1 MNRLRAALNA
11 FKEPAV
17 EPAFIRT
24 APTISVTS
32 GRDKSRSQRIE
43 TAWEGAK
50 IDNLVSGWI
59 TTPIPINQQIEQ
71 TLRIVRARSRQLA
84 KNDPYVRR
92 FLQLARSNIVGPVGF
107 TFRSMVMTNSGEPD
121 INARNAIQNAWK
133 EANKPGV
140 ICFSEKHSGL
150 DMMNLCTDSLSRDGE
165 VIILQHT
172 GPDAGPFGI
181 SFRFVDPELL
191 DVNHKDVHRGNK
203 VRMGIETDDRA
214 RIVAYHLHSTDTT
227 HSHYYAIGTRGY
239 LRLPAEFVIH
249 FFRTEYVD
257 QLRGFPITAAA
268 MIRLRMLNGY
278 EEAELVG
285 ARGGASTMG
294 FLIRGETGKVFEDDS
309 IVDADEDPA
318 SVIDDETP
326 TKPTQ
331 ETIEAEAGT
340 FHYLEHGAEIKMY
353 DPNHPSGN
361 YAPFIKAVLR
371 GIASGLGVNYNTLA
385 NDLEGVN
392 FSAIRAGVLE
402 DREAWKGIQ
411 QFMIEH
417 VATPMFERWLGPAL
431 LSGMITLERGLPL
444 ASSDIDRYRPHQFQG
459 RRWPWVDPLKD
470 MQSNV
475 LALNERLTSR
485 SKIIRDQGGDPEQ
498 LWDEIENENKT
509 LIDKQIPPIALAAP
523 MEIDNEDPDKA
534 DKDETADSKTD
545 QDK

>member
-1 MNRLRAALNA
+1 MTLRSVIQA
-11 FKEPAV
+11 FTEPAV
-17 EPAFIRT
+17 EPVLIKRT
-24 APTISVTS
+24 PTISVTD
-32 GRDKSRSQRIE
+32 GRGKAKSQRIE

-92 FLQLARSNIVGPVGF
+92 FLQLARSNIVGPSGF
-107 TFRSMVMTNSGEPD
+107 TFRSLVMTKAGKPD
-121 INARNAIQNAWK
+121 INARNAIQDAWK

-140 ICFSEKHSGL
+140 ICYSEKHSGL

-165 VIILQHT
+165 VIILEHT

-181 SFRFVDPELL
+181 SFRFIDPELL
-191 DVNHKDVHRGNK
+191 DVNHKDIHKGNN
-203 VRMGIETDDRA
+203 VRMGIETDTRA

-227 HSHYYAIGTRGY
+227 HSHYYAIGTRGF
-239 LRLPAEFVIH
+239 LRIPSEFIIH
-249 FFRTEYVD
+249 LFRTEYVD

-285 ARGGASTMG
+285 ARGGAATMG
-294 FLIRGETGKVFEDDS
+294 FLIRGETGKVFDDDS
-309 IVDADEDPA
+309 IVDPDEDPA
-318 SVIDDETP
+318 SVIDGEVP
-326 TKPTQ
+326 QKPTQ

-353 DPNHPSGN
+353 DPNHPAGN
-361 YAPFIKAVLR
+361 YSSFIKAVLR

-402 DREAWKGIQ
+402 DREAWKGLQEFI
-411 QFMIEH
+411 IEH
-417 VATPMFERWLGPAL
+417 VATPMFMRWLGPAL

-444 ASSDIDRYRPHQFQG
+444 ASSDIDRFSLHHFQG

-485 SKIIRDQGGDPEQ
+485 SKIIREQGGDPAA
-498 LWDEIENENKT
+498 LWDEIEAENET
-509 LIDKQIPPIALAAP
+509 LIEKKIPPIALTAP
-523 MEIDNEDPDKA
+523 MEIDKDDPDKDDNDEA
-534 DKDETADSKTD
+534 AGSKKDNDK
-545 QDK
+545 

>member
-1 MNRLRAALNA
+1 MTLRSAIRALR
-11 FKEPAV
+11 EPAV
-17 EPAFIRT
+17 EPVSIRT
-24 APTISVTS
+24 APTIGITD
-32 GRDKSRSQRIE
+32 GRGRSRSQRIE

-71 TLRIVRARSRQLA
+71 TLRVVRARSRQLA

-92 FLQLARSNIVGPVGF
+92 FLQLARSNIVGPTGF
-107 TFRSMVMTNSGEPD
+107 TFRSLVMTTAGEPD

-133 EANKPGV
+133 EAGKPGA
-140 ICFSEKHSGL
+140 ICFSEKHSAL

-165 VIILQHT
+165 VILLQHT
-172 GPDAGPFGI
+172 GTDAGAFGI
-181 SFRFVDPELL
+181 QFRFVDPELL
-191 DVNHKDVHRGNK
+191 DVNHRDVYRSNK
-203 VRMGIETDDRA
+203 VRMGIETDTRA
-214 RIVAYHLHSTDTT
+214 RIIAYHLHSTDTT
-227 HSHYYAIGTRGY
+227 HSHYYAIGTRGF
-239 LRLPAEFVIH
+239 LRIPAEFIIH
-249 FFRTEYVD
+249 LFRTEYVD

-285 ARGGASTMG
+285 ARGGAATMG
-294 FLIRGETGKVFEDDS
+294 FLIRGESGGVFEDDS
-309 IVDADEDPA
+309 IVDPAEDPA
-318 SVIDDETP
+318 SVIDGETP

-340 FHYLEHGAEIKMY
+340 FHYLEHGATVETY
-353 DPNHPSGN
+353 APNHPSGN

-402 DREAWKGIQ
+402 DREAWKGVQ
-411 QFMIEH
+411 QFIIEH
-417 VATPMFERWLGPAL
+417 IATPMFDRWLGPAL
-431 LSGMITLERGLPL
+431 LSGMITLPRGLRL
-444 ASSDIDRYRPHQFQG
+444 ASSDIDRYRAHSFQG

-485 SKIIRDQGGDPEQ
+485 SKIIRDLGEDPLA
-498 LWDEIENENKT
+498 LWDEIAAEAKV
-509 LIDKQIPPIALAAP
+509 LSDKGIEPIALSAP

-534 DKDETADSKTD
+534 DNDETAGTKTD
-545 QDK
+545 KDK

>member
-1 MNRLRAALNA
+1 MGLRAAFQA
-11 FKEPAV
+11 FREPAV
-17 EPAFIRT
+17 EPVSIRT
-24 APTISVTS
+24 TPTIGITN
-32 GRDKSRSQRIE
+32 GRGKGRSQRIE

-92 FLQLARSNIVGPVGF
+92 FLQLARSNIVGPTGF
-107 TFRSMVMTNSGEPD
+107 TFRSLVMTKAGKPD
-121 INARNAIQNAWK
+121 TNARNAIQDAWK
-133 EANKPGV
+133 EAMKPGA
-140 ICFSEKHSGL
+140 ICYSEKHSGL
-150 DMMNLCTDSLSRDGE
+150 DMMNLTSDSLSRDGE

-172 GPDAGPFGI
+172 GSDAGPFGI
-181 SFRFVDPELL
+181 SFRFIDPELL
-191 DVNHKDVHRGNK
+191 DVNHKDVHQGNK
-203 VRMGIETDDRA
+203 VRMGIETDSRA
-214 RIVAYHLHSTDTT
+214 RIIAYHLHSTDTT
-227 HSHYYAIGTRGY
+227 HSHYYAIGTRGF
-239 LRLPAEFVIH
+239 LRIPAEFIIH
-249 FFRTEYVD
+249 LFRTEYVD

-285 ARGGASTMG
+285 ARGGAASMG
-294 FLIRGETGKVFEDDS
+294 FLIRGESGGVFEGDS
-309 IVDADEDPA
+309 IVDPAEDPA
-318 SVIDDETP
+318 SVIDGETP

-340 FHYLEHGAEIKMY
+340 FHYLEHGAEVKTY
-353 DPNHPSGN
+353 DPDHPSGN

-402 DREAWKGIQ
+402 DREAWKANQEFI
-411 QFMIEH
+411 IEH
-417 VATPMFERWLGPAL
+417 VAMPMFLRWLGPAL
-431 LSGMITLERGLPL
+431 LSGMITLSRGLPL
-444 ASSDIDRYRPHQFQG
+444 ASSEIDRFKAHSFQG

-470 MQSNV
+470 MQANK
-475 LALNERLTSR
+475 LALDERLTSR
-485 SKIIRDQGGDPEQ
+485 SKIIREQGGDPLA
-498 LWDEIENENKT
+498 LWDEIQTENEILT
-509 LIDKQIPPIALAAP
+509 DKNIEPIALSAP
-523 MEIDNEDPDKA
+523 MEIDTDDPDKV

-545 QDK
+545 KD